1 MSSQTHRQDLCSQ
14 DCQEKVRR
22 SIETNNRFLEE
33 HKKLDMVKQE
43 CAILSLVKHPNITEL
58 YDWFE
63 TRDKFYMV
71 FDLASGG
78 ELFDRIVQKGKFTER
93 DAAVIIATII
103 NAVKYLHDPPHE
115 IVHRDLKPE
124 NLLFKDKAPDSQLVL
139 VDFGISKVL
148 EGQTGNVMT
157 TVCGSPGYTAP
168 EVLRRVPYGKTVDM
182 YSCGVITYTLLCGY
196 GPFSEAKDLVTM
208 CDRIVLGQYEFESP
222 WWDNVS
228 PLAKEFV
235 KKLMEAKPEKRLTA
249 SEALEHEWITS
260 LTPAGYIKW
269 LKDVNWECMKREYR
283 ALGLEPPADSST
295 VPIVPQNY
303 TTPHQIAKIETIARL
318 SEQGNFP
325 EIGVVPPV
333 LEGADTMTSMESVT
347 VPAHLMPAKPSP
359 DSLDV
364 SDLVSTLDRQF
375 PGVLAVNQAATG
387 DSMPN
392 LLDSSEH
399 KNRWHKALTM
409 LSSLRGADAMF
420 VQAHKQ
426 ATMKQRIMTAQGLA
440 LPSINTN
447 TTVGDDSDGEAPV
460 VKGEVVAP
468 SKDALKK
475 AATLHG

>member
-1 MSSQTHRQDLCSQ
+1 
-14 DCQEKVRR
+14 
-22 SIETNNRFLEE
+22 LEE

-168 EVLRRVPYGKTVDM
+168 EVLRRIPYGKAVDM

-208 CDRIVLGQYEFESP
+208 CDRIVLGQFEFESP

-228 PLAKEFV
+228 PLAKDFV
-235 KKLMEAKPEKRLTA
+235 RKLMEAKPDKRLTTTQ
-249 SEALEHEWITS
+249 ALEHEWITS
-260 LTPAGYIKW
+260 LTPPGYIKW

-283 ALGLEPPADSST
+283 ALGLEPPADAST
-295 VPIVPQNY
+295 LPTVPQNY
-303 TTPHQIAKIETIARL
+303 TAPHQVAKIDTIARL
-318 SEQGNFP
+318 PDDGHFP
-325 EIGVVPPV
+325 EIGQPPV
-333 LEGADTMTSMESVT
+333 LQGADTAASEQSVT
-347 VPAHLMPAKPSP
+347 VPAYLMPAKPSP
-359 DSLDV
+359 DTASSSIAAPQTVAPLDN
-364 SDLVSTLDRQF
+364 LTSTLDHQF
-375 PGVLAVNQAATG
+375 PGVLAVNQAQTG

-392 LLDSSEH
+392 LLDTSEH

-409 LSSLRGADAMF
+409 LSTLRGADAMF

-426 ATMKQRIMTAQGLA
+426 AVMKNRIMTAQGHPTVNTVVTRTPAGDESDHDDLA
-440 LPSINTN
+440 TP
-447 TTVGDDSDGEAPV
+447 VPGER
-460 VKGEVVAP
+460 VAP
-468 SKDALKK
+468 SQEALAK